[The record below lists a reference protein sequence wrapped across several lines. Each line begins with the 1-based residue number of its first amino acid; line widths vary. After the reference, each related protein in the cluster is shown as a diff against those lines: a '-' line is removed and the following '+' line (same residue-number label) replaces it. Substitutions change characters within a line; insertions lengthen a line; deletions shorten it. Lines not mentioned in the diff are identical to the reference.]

1 MNLNRFTEAVFN
13 CNFGFVV
20 INSVNL
26 IRNKQTME
34 KKSRVFTLD
43 FANTRAD
50 LKARERRRQEIADF
64 VAWSRKEKR
73 TRERLEIAGVIV
85 ALPALIVLIALLIFV
100 S

>member
-1 MNLNRFTEAVFN
+1 MNLNRFTESVFA

-20 INSVNL
+20 INSVDL
-26 IRNKQTME
+26 IRNKDME
-34 KKSRVFTLD
+34 KKSRVFKLD

-50 LKARERRRQEIADF
+50 LKAREKRRQEIADF

-85 ALPALIVLIALLIFV
+85 AMPALIVLIALSIFV
-100 S
+100 A

>member
-1 MNLNRFTEAVFN
+1 
-13 CNFGFVV
+13 
-20 INSVNL
+20 
-26 IRNKQTME
+26 ME
-34 KKSRVFTLD
+34 KKSRGFKLD

-85 ALPALIVLIALLIFV
+85 ALPALIVLIALSIFV

>member
-1 MNLNRFTEAVFN
+1 
-13 CNFGFVV
+13 
-20 INSVNL
+20 
-26 IRNKQTME
+26 ME
-34 KKSRVFTLD
+34 KKSRFFKLD

-85 ALPALIVLIALLIFV
+85 ALPALIVLIALSIFV

>member
-1 MNLNRFTEAVFN
+1 
-13 CNFGFVV
+13 
-20 INSVNL
+20 
-26 IRNKQTME
+26 ME

-50 LKARERRRQEIADF
+50 LRARERRRQEISDF
-64 VAWSRKEKR
+64 VAWSRKQKR

-85 ALPALIVLIALLIFV
+85 ALPALIVLIALSIFI